1 MYGAGRITAIIRYR
15 NGTLQNPMKIATWNL
30 NSLNVR
36 LDHVLAWL
44 KKNPVDVL
52 ALQETKL
59 TDDRFPVDALVAAG
73 YQSVFAGQ
81 KTYNGVALL
90 SRHPIDNVV
99 TALPDFPDDQK
110 RLIAGTV
117 NGIRVVGVYCPNG
130 ADLDSP
136 KYSYKLAWFDA
147 LAGFVRD
154 ELTRHDKLVLTGDF
168 NIVPR
173 PEDTWDADK
182 WEGRILCSPPERAA
196 LQALLDLG
204 LQDCWRLF
212 PEREGRHQFT
222 WWDYRAGGWPR
233 NAGLRIDH
241 MLASSTLASTCNS
254 CEAHVGERGRKRP
267 SDHVPVVG
275 EFSP

>member
-1 MYGAGRITAIIRYR
+1 M
-15 NGTLQNPMKIATWNL
+15 QIACWNL

-36 LDHVLAWL
+36 LPHVLVWL
-44 KKNPVDVL
+44 EKNPIDVL

-59 TDDRFPVDALVAAG
+59 TDDRFPVDALIDAG
-73 YQSVFAGQ
+73 YQSVYTGQ

-90 SRHPIDNVV
+90 SRHPIDDVIL
-99 TALPDFPDDQK
+99 ALPGFEDEQK
-110 RLIAGTV
+110 RLVAGTV
-117 NGIRVVGVYCPNG
+117 GDTRIVGVYCPNG
-130 ADLDSP
+130 SELDSP
-136 KYSYKLAWFDA
+136 KYDYKLAWFEA
-147 LAGFVRD
+147 LTAFVRA
-154 ELTRHDKLVLTGDF
+154 ELTRHAKLVLTGDF
-168 NIVPR
+168 NIAPR

-204 LQDCWRLF
+204 LTDCWRRF
-212 PEREGRHQFT
+212 PEREGRHRFT

-233 NAGLRIDH
+233 NAGLRIDL
-241 MLASSTLASTCNS
+241 MLASAALADDCAS

-275 EFSP
+275 EFSA